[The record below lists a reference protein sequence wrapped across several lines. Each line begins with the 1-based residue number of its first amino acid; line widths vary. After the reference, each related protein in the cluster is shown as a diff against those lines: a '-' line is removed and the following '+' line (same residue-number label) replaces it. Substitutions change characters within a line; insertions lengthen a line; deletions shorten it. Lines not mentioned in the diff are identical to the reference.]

1 MSPNFQNEFV
11 LQTDASDR
19 GVGAVLSQLDDEGND
34 RPIAYYSH
42 KLLPREEKY
51 STVEKECLAFKL
63 AVQAFHSYLMG
74 QKFRIQTDHRSLEW
88 LNNVK
93 DSNPRLT
100 RWSLFLQ
107 SYWFAIEYRTGY
119 RNGNRDG
126 LSRLH

>member
-1 MSPNFQNEFV
+1 MITSYSLALFIKEFV

-19 GVGAVLSQLDDEGND
+19 GVDAVLSQMDDEGND

-42 KLLPREEKY
+42 KLLPRQAKY
-51 STVEKECLAFKL
+51 STVEKE
-63 AVQAFHSYLMG
+63 YLMG
-74 QKFRIQTDHRSLEW
+74 QKFRILTDHRSLEW

-107 SYWFAIEYRTGY
+107 SYWFDIEYRTGH
-119 RNGNRDG
+119 RNGNADG

>member
-1 MSPNFQNEFV
+1 M
-11 LQTDASDR
+11 
-19 GVGAVLSQLDDEGND
+19 LSQLDDEGND

-51 STVEKECLAFKL
+51 FAVEKECLAIKL
-63 AVQAFHSYLMG
+63 AIQNFHPYLMG
-74 QKFRIQTDHRSLEW
+74 QKCRIQTDHRSLEW

-93 DSNPRLT
+93 ESNPRLT

-107 SYWFAIEYRTGY
+107 SYWFDIEYRTGH
-119 RNGNRDG
+119 RNGNADG